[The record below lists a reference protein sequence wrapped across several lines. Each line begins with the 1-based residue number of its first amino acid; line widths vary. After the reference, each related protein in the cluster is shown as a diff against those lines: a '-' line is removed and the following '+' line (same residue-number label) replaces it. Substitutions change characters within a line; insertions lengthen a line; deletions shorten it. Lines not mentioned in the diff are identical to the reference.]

1 MYRKKDINNDD
12 QNFWISYA
20 DLMAGLLF
28 VFILLVGAIVIKYVF
43 IQTDLQAIKTDL
55 EKEKAAL
62 NISDAKLEQKKKD
75 LDLINQ
81 KLTKS
86 KEQNLHLSFELAKAK
101 NIYEQTKKELDESL
115 ILNKELNEKLNN
127 KSNKLKLSNEQIEK
141 ITKILK
147 DKENNIVLLEEQ
159 MEVSKKEIAKYIA
172 DIALNKQELSKLKQL
187 LLDYELKQKDLNST
201 IQTANDKISQQ
212 KNMLSLKDE
221 ELAILEKK
229 LITQSKEHQKLVEE
243 FDITKVK
250 IKNLTGVRIKV
261 ITALKS
267 KLGDSIDID
276 PKSGNMRFSSNILF
290 QRGQYS
296 LKEESKKELSSI
308 LRRYIHTL
316 LLDENIRKHIESITI
331 EGYTDSDGN
340 YMMNLELSQ
349 KRALEVMK
357 FLYSLD
363 FKDYKLLEKYISAS
377 GRSYSNLVYTNGKEN
392 KEASRRIEIKFHI
405 KNEKAIKEIENYL
418 SKNRQKNGK

>member
-1 MYRKKDINNDD
+1 MYRKKDTNKDD

-62 NISDAKLEQKKKD
+62 NISDAKLEEKKKNLIEINEKLKRSKEENIRLSFDLARSKNLYEETQKKLQD
-75 LDLINQ
+75 
-81 KLTKS
+81 T
-86 KEQNLHLSFELAKAK
+86 FA
-101 NIYEQTKKELDESL
+101 
-115 ILNKELNEKLNN
+115 LNKELNSRLDNRDKQ
-127 KSNKLKLSNEQIEK
+127 LKLSNEQIEK
-141 ITKILK
+141 ITKILNDSK
-147 DKENNIVLLEEQ
+147 NEITLLEKDL
-159 MEVSKKEIAKYIA
+159 EVSRKKIAKHVEEIALDKKEIALLK
-172 DIALNKQELSKLKQL
+172 ELLMG
-187 LLDYELKQKDLNST
+187 YELKEKDLNAT
-201 IQTANDKISQQ
+201 INAANIEIEKS
-212 KNMLSLKDE
+212 KNLISLKGE
-221 ELAILEKK
+221 ELALLEKK
-229 LITQSKEHQKLVEE
+229 LITQSKMHQKLVEE

-261 ITALKS
+261 ITALKK
-267 KLGDSIDID
+267 KLGESMDID

-290 QRGQYS
+290 QRAQFS
-296 LKEESKKELSSI
+296 LKEESKKELSGI
-308 LRRYIHTL
+308 LKKYIHTL
-316 LLDENIRKHIESITI
+316 LLDDGIREHIESITI
-331 EGYTDSDGN
+331 EGYTDSDGD
-340 YMMNLELSQ
+340 YMLNLELSQ

-363 FKDYKLLEKYISAS
+363 FKDKKLLEKYISAS
-377 GRSYSNLVYTNGKEN
+377 GRSYSNLIYKDGKED

-418 SKNRQKNGK
+418 KGTSNGD